1 MYVIN
6 GIGGRLD
13 QTLANINTLFS
24 DNGVS
29 IYLMSEDSLCFV
41 LEPVCYVCMYYYK
54 LCMRCCDVI

>member
-1 MYVIN
+1 MYVLN

-29 IYLMSEDSLCFV
+29 IYLVSEDSLSFV
-41 LEPVCYVCMYYYK
+41 LEPVCYMIGMY
-54 LCMRCCDVI
+54 LMWH